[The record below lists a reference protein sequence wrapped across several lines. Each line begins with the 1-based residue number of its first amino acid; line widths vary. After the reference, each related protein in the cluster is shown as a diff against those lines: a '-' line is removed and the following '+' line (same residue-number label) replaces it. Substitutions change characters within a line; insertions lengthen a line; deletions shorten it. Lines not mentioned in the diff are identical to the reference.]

1 MLMSWRPL
9 LFASIFLVAILAP
22 MNSSLV
28 GQAEAEDT
36 IVCCDSISQNLYLIG
51 SDSSGT
57 LSPFAQ
63 DLGETTMTKTIANAV
78 ASEETV
84 GTWSLPEVW
93 PGTVPASTW
102 SLSMAYEVTDAAGAQ
117 INATASLQIGSQ
129 TYSASTPAGNSFL
142 AQGTGTLTFDIDV
155 EATSISSSSN
165 VVLTLTAQT
174 VVFSLPTGDAKLEFQ
189 WGSEDADSHIEGE
202 MPLLS
207 LTLQDPEVEGSE
219 VYFSVVIDSYWG
231 TKILSNSDSLN
242 MRVNGNLLSGDPI
255 ETSQGDGVRVTWT
268 WLDAA
273 GGEETVNA
281 QVELVLQAGG
291 ATLSGSV
298 SFAIETFDSD
308 SGTGTYYPP
317 DEPLQTNG
325 DGSPI
330 EVVGTFEISPDEG
343 AIRLTRE
350 TSITLGGEMAFWM
363 RWGLDHIG
371 DDVND
376 LSPVLKSFQEGSVT
390 EDERVSRSIEPN
402 EINEFER
409 QMLTGAS
416 TSSGLCS
423 YYLSVGLGLDSEEL
437 LGSFR
442 NFETISIDLDLN
454 GQQDVVNHPVTLVFR
469 TSEFVDINQQMT
481 LLRNFITV
489 QPAPLWSDLTLS
501 FEGESS
507 GFSAYLG
514 PKVLES
520 TEVKLSH
527 SRLPWGETISIEG
540 SDLDQDV
547 DFTFSFIPTN
557 APLNAPIPLLAGVG
571 VALLVGLIVAL
582 RMTRTRE
589 RKILMLELVL
599 VPMVAFIHFFAYP
612 PLFVGGA
619 VVFTI
624 LLWWISAAASPR
636 SRPSIEALQQMNTP
650 NIPCPACSTK
660 NAVLS
665 EERPLRFACAGCGR
679 VIKLVA

>member
-1 MLMSWRPL
+1 
-9 LFASIFLVAILAP
+9 
-22 MNSSLV
+22 
-28 GQAEAEDT
+28 
-36 IVCCDSISQNLYLIG
+36 
-51 SDSSGT
+51 
-57 LSPFAQ
+57 
-63 DLGETTMTKTIANAV
+63 MTKTIANAV

-102 SLSMAYEVTDAAGAQ
+102 SLSMAYEVTNAAGAQ

-129 TYSASTPAGNSFL
+129 TYSATTPAGNSFL

-155 EATSISSSSN
+155 EATTISSSSN

-291 ATLSGSV
+291 ATLSGSA

-507 GFSAYLG
+507 GFTAYLG

-527 SRLPWGETISIEG
+527 SRLPWGETITIEG

-624 LLWWISAAASPR
+624 LLWWISAVASPR
-636 SRPSIEALQQMNTP
+636 SRPSIEALEQMNTP

>member
-1 MLMSWRPL
+1 
-9 LFASIFLVAILAP
+9 
-22 MNSSLV
+22 
-28 GQAEAEDT
+28 
-36 IVCCDSISQNLYLIG
+36 
-51 SDSSGT
+51 
-57 LSPFAQ
+57 
-63 DLGETTMTKTIANAV
+63 MTKTIANAV

-102 SLSMAYEVTDAAGAQ
+102 SLSMAYEVTNAAGAH

-129 TYSASTPAGNSFL
+129 TYSATTPAGNSFL

-155 EATSISSSSN
+155 EATTISSSSN

-291 ATLSGSV
+291 ATLSGSA

-442 NFETISIDLDLN
+442 NFETISIDLELN

-507 GFSAYLG
+507 GFTAYLG

-527 SRLPWGETISIEG
+527 SRLPWGETITIEG

-624 LLWWISAAASPR
+624 LLWWISAVASPR
-636 SRPSIEALQQMNTP
+636 SRPSIEALEQMNTP

>member
-1 MLMSWRPL
+1 
-9 LFASIFLVAILAP
+9 
-22 MNSSLV
+22 
-28 GQAEAEDT
+28 
-36 IVCCDSISQNLYLIG
+36 
-51 SDSSGT
+51 
-57 LSPFAQ
+57 
-63 DLGETTMTKTIANAV
+63 MTKTIANAV

-102 SLSMAYEVTDAAGAQ
+102 SLSMAYEVTEAAGAQ

-129 TYSASTPAGNSFL
+129 TYSATTPAGNSFL

-155 EATSISSSSN
+155 DATTISSSSN

-273 GGEETVNA
+273 GGEETVNT

-291 ATLSGSV
+291 ATLSGSA

-527 SRLPWGETISIEG
+527 SRLPWGETITIEG

-636 SRPSIEALQQMNTP
+636 SRPSIEALEQMNTP

>member
-1 MLMSWRPL
+1 M
-9 LFASIFLVAILAP
+9 
-22 MNSSLV
+22 
-28 GQAEAEDT
+28 
-36 IVCCDSISQNLYLIG
+36 
-51 SDSSGT
+51 
-57 LSPFAQ
+57 SPFAQ
-63 DLGETTMTKTIANAV
+63 DLSETTMTKTIANAV

-129 TYSASTPAGNSFL
+129 TYSATTPAGNSFL

-155 EATSISSSSN
+155 EATTISSSSN

-291 ATLSGSV
+291 ATLSGSA

-469 TSEFVDINQQMT
+469 TSEFVDINQQIT

-514 PKVLES
+514 PKILES

-527 SRLPWGETISIEG
+527 SRLPWGETITIEG

-636 SRPSIEALQQMNTP
+636 SRPSIEALEQMNTP

>member
-1 MLMSWRPL
+1 MSWRPL

-63 DLGETTMTKTIANAV
+63 DLSETTMTKTIANAV

-102 SLSMAYEVTDAAGAQ
+102 SLSMAYEVTNAAGAQ

-129 TYSASTPAGNSFL
+129 TYSATTPAGNSFL

-155 EATSISSSSN
+155 EATTISSSSN

-291 ATLSGSV
+291 ATLSGSA

-507 GFSAYLG
+507 GFTAYLG

-527 SRLPWGETISIEG
+527 SRLPWGETITIEG

-636 SRPSIEALQQMNTP
+636 SRPSIEALEQMNTP

>member
-1 MLMSWRPL
+1 
-9 LFASIFLVAILAP
+9 

-142 AQGTGTLTFDIDV
+142 AQGTGMLTFDIDV

-291 ATLSGSV
+291 ATLSGSA

>member
-1 MLMSWRPL
+1 
-9 LFASIFLVAILAP
+9 
-22 MNSSLV
+22 
-28 GQAEAEDT
+28 
-36 IVCCDSISQNLYLIG
+36 
-51 SDSSGT
+51 
-57 LSPFAQ
+57 
-63 DLGETTMTKTIANAV
+63 
-78 ASEETV
+78 
-84 GTWSLPEVW
+84 
-93 PGTVPASTW
+93 
-102 SLSMAYEVTDAAGAQ
+102 
-117 INATASLQIGSQ
+117 
-129 TYSASTPAGNSFL
+129 
-142 AQGTGTLTFDIDV
+142 
-155 EATSISSSSN
+155 
-165 VVLTLTAQT
+165 
-174 VVFSLPTGDAKLEFQ
+174 
-189 WGSEDADSHIEGE
+189 
-202 MPLLS
+202 
-207 LTLQDPEVEGSE
+207 
-219 VYFSVVIDSYWG
+219 
-231 TKILSNSDSLN
+231 

-291 ATLSGSV
+291 ATLSGSA

-507 GFSAYLG
+507 GFTAYLG

-527 SRLPWGETISIEG
+527 SRLPWGETITIEG

-624 LLWWISAAASPR
+624 LLWWISAVASPR
-636 SRPSIEALQQMNTP
+636 SRPSIEALEQMNTP

>member
-1 MLMSWRPL
+1 
-9 LFASIFLVAILAP
+9 
-22 MNSSLV
+22 
-28 GQAEAEDT
+28 
-36 IVCCDSISQNLYLIG
+36 
-51 SDSSGT
+51 
-57 LSPFAQ
+57 
-63 DLGETTMTKTIANAV
+63 MTKTIANAV

-102 SLSMAYEVTDAAGAQ
+102 SLSMAYEVTNAAGAQ

-129 TYSASTPAGNSFL
+129 TYSATTPAGNSFL

-155 EATSISSSSN
+155 EATTISSSSN

-231 TKILSNSDSLN
+231 TKILSNSDSLD

-291 ATLSGSV
+291 ATLSGSA

-507 GFSAYLG
+507 GFTAYLG

-527 SRLPWGETISIEG
+527 SRLPWGETITIEG

-624 LLWWISAAASPR
+624 LLWWISAVASPR
-636 SRPSIEALQQMNTP
+636 SRPSIEALEQMNTP

>member
-1 MLMSWRPL
+1 
-9 LFASIFLVAILAP
+9 

-291 ATLSGSV
+291 ATLSGSA

-624 LLWWISAAASPR
+624 LLWWISAAASPS

>member
-1 MLMSWRPL
+1 
-9 LFASIFLVAILAP
+9 
-22 MNSSLV
+22 
-28 GQAEAEDT
+28 
-36 IVCCDSISQNLYLIG
+36 
-51 SDSSGT
+51 
-57 LSPFAQ
+57 
-63 DLGETTMTKTIANAV
+63 
-78 ASEETV
+78 
-84 GTWSLPEVW
+84 
-93 PGTVPASTW
+93 
-102 SLSMAYEVTDAAGAQ
+102 
-117 INATASLQIGSQ
+117 
-129 TYSASTPAGNSFL
+129 
-142 AQGTGTLTFDIDV
+142 
-155 EATSISSSSN
+155 
-165 VVLTLTAQT
+165 
-174 VVFSLPTGDAKLEFQ
+174 
-189 WGSEDADSHIEGE
+189 

-291 ATLSGSV
+291 ATLSGSA

-507 GFSAYLG
+507 GFTAYLG

-527 SRLPWGETISIEG
+527 SRLPWGETITIEG

-636 SRPSIEALQQMNTP
+636 SRPSIEALEQMNTP

>member
-1 MLMSWRPL
+1 
-9 LFASIFLVAILAP
+9 

-57 LSPFAQ
+57 MSPFAQ
-63 DLGETTMTKTIANAV
+63 DLSETTMTKTIANAV

-129 TYSASTPAGNSFL
+129 TYSATTPAGNSFL

-155 EATSISSSSN
+155 EATTISSSSN

-291 ATLSGSV
+291 ATLSGSA

-469 TSEFVDINQQMT
+469 TSEFVDINQQIT

-514 PKVLES
+514 PKILES

-527 SRLPWGETISIEG
+527 SRLPWGETITIEA

-636 SRPSIEALQQMNTP
+636 SRPSIEALEQMNTP

>member
-1 MLMSWRPL
+1 MSWRPL

-291 ATLSGSV
+291 ATLSGSA

-390 EDERVSRSIEPN
+390 EEERVSRSIEPN

>member
-57 LSPFAQ
+57 MSPFAQ
-63 DLGETTMTKTIANAV
+63 DLSETTMTKTIANAV

-129 TYSASTPAGNSFL
+129 TYSATTPAGNSFL

-155 EATSISSSSN
+155 EATTISSSSN

-291 ATLSGSV
+291 ATLSGSA

-469 TSEFVDINQQMT
+469 TSEFVDINQQIT

-514 PKVLES
+514 PKILES

-527 SRLPWGETISIEG
+527 SRLPWGETITIEG

-636 SRPSIEALQQMNTP
+636 SRPSIEALEQMNTP

-679 VIKLVA
+679 VIKLIA

>member
-1 MLMSWRPL
+1 
-9 LFASIFLVAILAP
+9 
-22 MNSSLV
+22 
-28 GQAEAEDT
+28 
-36 IVCCDSISQNLYLIG
+36 
-51 SDSSGT
+51 
-57 LSPFAQ
+57 
-63 DLGETTMTKTIANAV
+63 MTKTIATAV
-78 ASEETV
+78 TSEETV

-117 INATASLQIGSQ
+117 VNATASLQIGSQ
-129 TYSASTPAGNSFL
+129 TYSATTPAGNSFL

-155 EATSISSSSN
+155 EATTISSSSN

-174 VVFSLPTGDAKLEFQ
+174 VVFSLPTGDANLEFQ

-273 GGEETVNA
+273 GGEETVDA
-281 QVELVLQAGG
+281 QVELVLQVGG
-291 ATLSGSV
+291 ATLSGSA

-557 APLNAPIPLLAGVG
+557 APLNAPVPLLAGVG

-636 SRPSIEALQQMNTP
+636 SRPSIEALEQMNTP

-665 EERPLRFACAGCGR
+665 EERPLRFACAGCDR

>member
-1 MLMSWRPL
+1 
-9 LFASIFLVAILAP
+9 

-291 ATLSGSV
+291 ATLSGSA

-442 NFETISIDLDLN
+442 NFETISIVLDLN

-489 QPAPLWSDLTLS
+489 QPAPLWSDLTLA

-557 APLNAPIPLLAGVG
+557 APLNAPIPLLAGIG

>member
-1 MLMSWRPL
+1 
-9 LFASIFLVAILAP
+9 

-63 DLGETTMTKTIANAV
+63 DLSETTMTKTIANAV

-102 SLSMAYEVTDAAGAQ
+102 SLSMAYEVTNAAGAQ

-129 TYSASTPAGNSFL
+129 TYSATTPAGNSFL

-155 EATSISSSSN
+155 EATTISSSSN

-291 ATLSGSV
+291 ATLSGSA

-507 GFSAYLG
+507 GFTAYLG

-527 SRLPWGETISIEG
+527 SRLPWGETITIEG

-636 SRPSIEALQQMNTP
+636 SRPSIEALEQMNTP

>member
-1 MLMSWRPL
+1 MSWRPL

-281 QVELVLQAGG
+281 QVELVLQVGG
-291 ATLSGSV
+291 ATLSGSA

>member
-1 MLMSWRPL
+1 
-9 LFASIFLVAILAP
+9 

-36 IVCCDSISQNLYLIG
+36 IVFCDSISQNLYLIG

-63 DLGETTMTKTIANAV
+63 DLSETTMTKTIANAV

-102 SLSMAYEVTDAAGAQ
+102 SLSMAYEVTNAAGAQ

-129 TYSASTPAGNSFL
+129 TYSATTPAGNSFL

-155 EATSISSSSN
+155 EATTISSSSN

-291 ATLSGSV
+291 ATLSGSA

-376 LSPVLKSFQEGSVT
+376 LSRVLKSFQEGSVT

-454 GQQDVVNHPVTLVFR
+454 GQQDVVNHQVTLVFR

-507 GFSAYLG
+507 GFTAYLG

-527 SRLPWGETISIEG
+527 SRLPWGETITIEG

-636 SRPSIEALQQMNTP
+636 SRPSIEALEQMNTP

>member
-63 DLGETTMTKTIANAV
+63 DLSETTMTKTIANAV

-102 SLSMAYEVTDAAGAQ
+102 SLSMAYEVTNAAGAQ

-129 TYSASTPAGNSFL
+129 TYSATTPAGNSFL

-155 EATSISSSSN
+155 EATTISSSSN

-291 ATLSGSV
+291 ATLSGSA

-507 GFSAYLG
+507 GFTAYLG

-527 SRLPWGETISIEG
+527 SRLPWGETITIEG

-624 LLWWISAAASPR
+624 LLWWISAVASPR
-636 SRPSIEALQQMNTP
+636 SRPSIEALEQMNTP

>member
-1 MLMSWRPL
+1 MSWRPL

-142 AQGTGTLTFDIDV
+142 AQGTGMLTFDIDV

-291 ATLSGSV
+291 ATLSGSA

>member
-1 MLMSWRPL
+1 
-9 LFASIFLVAILAP
+9 

-63 DLGETTMTKTIANAV
+63 DLSETTMTKTIANAV

-102 SLSMAYEVTDAAGAQ
+102 SLSMAYEVTNAAGAQ

-129 TYSASTPAGNSFL
+129 TYSATTPAGNSFL

-155 EATSISSSSN
+155 EATTISSSSN

-231 TKILSNSDSLN
+231 TKILSNSDSLD

-291 ATLSGSV
+291 ATLSGSA

-507 GFSAYLG
+507 GFTAYLG

-527 SRLPWGETISIEG
+527 SRLPWGETITIEG

-636 SRPSIEALQQMNTP
+636 SRPSIEALEQMNTP

>member
-1 MLMSWRPL
+1 
-9 LFASIFLVAILAP
+9 

-63 DLGETTMTKTIANAV
+63 DLSETTMTKTIANAV

-102 SLSMAYEVTDAAGAQ
+102 SLSMAYEVTNAAGAQ

-129 TYSASTPAGNSFL
+129 TYSATTPAGNSFL

-155 EATSISSSSN
+155 EATTISSSSN

-291 ATLSGSV
+291 ATLSGSA

-507 GFSAYLG
+507 GFTAYLG

-527 SRLPWGETISIEG
+527 SRLPWGETITIEG
-540 SDLDQDV
+540 SELDQDV

-624 LLWWISAAASPR
+624 LLWWISAVASPR
-636 SRPSIEALQQMNTP
+636 SRPSIEALEQMNTP

>member
-1 MLMSWRPL
+1 
-9 LFASIFLVAILAP
+9 

-63 DLGETTMTKTIANAV
+63 DLSETTMTKTIANAV

-102 SLSMAYEVTDAAGAQ
+102 SLSMAYEVTNAAGAQ

-129 TYSASTPAGNSFL
+129 TYSATTPAGNSFL

-155 EATSISSSSN
+155 EATTISSSSN

-291 ATLSGSV
+291 ATLSGSA

-507 GFSAYLG
+507 GFTAYLG

-527 SRLPWGETISIEG
+527 SRLPWGETITIEG

-624 LLWWISAAASPR
+624 LLWWISAVASPR
-636 SRPSIEALQQMNTP
+636 SRPSIEALEQMNTP

>member
-1 MLMSWRPL
+1 
-9 LFASIFLVAILAP
+9 
-22 MNSSLV
+22 
-28 GQAEAEDT
+28 
-36 IVCCDSISQNLYLIG
+36 
-51 SDSSGT
+51 
-57 LSPFAQ
+57 
-63 DLGETTMTKTIANAV
+63 MTKTIANAV

-102 SLSMAYEVTDAAGAQ
+102 SLSMAYEVTNAAGAQ

-129 TYSASTPAGNSFL
+129 TYSATTPAGNSFL

-155 EATSISSSSN
+155 EATTISSSSN

-291 ATLSGSV
+291 ATLSGSA

-507 GFSAYLG
+507 GFTAYLG

-527 SRLPWGETISIEG
+527 SRLPWGETITIEG

-589 RKILMLELVL
+589 RIILMLELVL

-636 SRPSIEALQQMNTP
+636 SRPSIEALEQMNTP

>member
-9 LFASIFLVAILAP
+9 LFATIFLVAIMAP
-22 MNSSLV
+22 MNSNLV
-28 GQAEAEDT
+28 GFAEAEDT
-36 IVCCDSISQNLYLIG
+36 VVCCDSVGLDLHLIG
-51 SDSSGT
+51 SESSGT
-57 LSPFAQ
+57 LSPFVQ
-63 DLGETTMTKTIANAV
+63 DLGDTTMTKSIANAV
-78 ASEETV
+78 TSEETV

-102 SLSMAYEVTDAAGAQ
+102 TLSMAYEVTNAAGAQ

-129 TYSASTPAGNSFL
+129 TFSATTPAGNSFL
-142 AQGTGTLTFDIDV
+142 AQGSGTLNFDIDV
-155 EATSISSSSN
+155 EATSISSASN
-165 VVLTLTAQT
+165 VVLTITART
-174 VVFSLPTGDAKLEFQ
+174 VVFSLPAGDAKLEFQ
-189 WGSEDADSHIEGE
+189 WGSEDADSIIEGE

-207 LTLQDPEVEGSE
+207 LNLLEPEVEGSE

-242 MRVNGNLLSGDPI
+242 MRVNGVLLSGDPI

-268 WLDAA
+268 WLDAV
-273 GGEETVNA
+273 GGEETVEA
-281 QVELVLQAGG
+281 QVELVLQAGSE
-291 ATLSGSV
+291 TLSGSA
-298 SFAIETFDSD
+298 SFIIETFDSD

-325 DGSPI
+325 DGSPLEI
-330 EVVGTFEISPDEG
+330 EGTFEITSEDG
-343 AIRLTRE
+343 QIRLTRE

-371 DDVND
+371 DEVTD
-376 LSPVLKSFQEGSVT
+376 LSPVLTSFQEGSVT
-390 EDERVSRSIEPN
+390 EEERVSRSIEPN

-409 QMLTGAS
+409 QMLTGAT

-423 YYLSVGLGLDSEEL
+423 YYLSVGLGMDGEEL

-454 GQQDVVNHPVTLVFR
+454 GEQDVVNHPVTLVFK
-469 TSEFVDINQQMT
+469 TSEFVPVNQQMT

-489 QPAPLWSDLTLS
+489 QPAPLWSDLTFSLDGS
-501 FEGESS
+501 SS

-520 TEVKLSH
+520 DEVQLSH
-527 SRLPWGETISIEG
+527 SRYPWGETISISGE
-540 SDLDQDV
+540 DLDQDE

-557 APLNAPIPLLAGVG
+557 APLNAPMPLLAGVIG
-571 VALLVGLIVAL
+571 ALFVGLIVAL
-582 RMTRTRE
+582 RMSRNRA
-589 RKILMLELVL
+589 RRILMLEMALL
-599 VPMVAFIHFFAYP
+599 PLIAFIHFFAYP
-612 PLFVGGA
+612 PLFLGGA
-619 VVFTI
+619 IGFTI
-624 LLWWISAAASPR
+624 VLWWISAAASPR
-636 SRPSIEALQQMNTP
+636 NRPSAEAMELINTP
-650 NIPCPACSTK
+650 NIPCPACGTK

-665 EERPLRFACAGCGR
+665 EERPLRFACAGCER

>member
-1 MLMSWRPL
+1 MSWRPL

-291 ATLSGSV
+291 ATLSGSA

-624 LLWWISAAASPR
+624 LLWWISAAASPS

>member
-1 MLMSWRPL
+1 
-9 LFASIFLVAILAP
+9 
-22 MNSSLV
+22 
-28 GQAEAEDT
+28 
-36 IVCCDSISQNLYLIG
+36 
-51 SDSSGT
+51 
-57 LSPFAQ
+57 
-63 DLGETTMTKTIANAV
+63 MTKTIANAV

-102 SLSMAYEVTDAAGAQ
+102 SLSMAYEVTNAAGAQ

-129 TYSASTPAGNSFL
+129 TYSATTPAGNSFL

-155 EATSISSSSN
+155 EATTISSSSN

-291 ATLSGSV
+291 ATLSGSA

-507 GFSAYLG
+507 GFTAYLG

-527 SRLPWGETISIEG
+527 SRLPWGETITIEG

-636 SRPSIEALQQMNTP
+636 SRPSIEALEQMNTP